1 MTQKPHQCENLEAD
15 VNRLLRLVEKEPSLK
30 GQHDIAAIKAC
41 RNKAIAPRFE
51 IVFAGTY
58 SAGKSMLINAL
69 LGQDLLYS
77 STGHATGIE
86 CYIEY
91 AKSSEE
97 ERVDLTFLSTSEV
110 QEEVN
115 DRCKTLKLQS
125 VDITQEGAIKKLR
138 EQCEKITQ
146 EHKGSG
152 KTEKEGEAD
161 GLLALLEGFEDNRE
175 YIDSSNNKT
184 YGMEELNLSNK
195 KAHDYACR
203 GKNSAVLKGIKYY
216 CHYPLLEDG
225 NVLVDL
231 PGIDAPV
238 RRDAELTYR
247 KVEDT
252 NTSAVICVMKA
263 DQEGE
268 AMQAEQ
274 KLTEAIRE
282 NSGIGDR
289 VFYVFNRIDKTW
301 RDPKLKQELD
311 DLISEDFS
319 NTRRGIYETS
329 ALLGFWASQL
339 KNISESDDRWGL
351 DTIFEAETSKGSDKV
366 EGTPSFVLE
375 FLDYCDSDKLPAN
388 KFTDIVRRKTQ
399 TKNEQYLEIINRYK
413 TSIIEQLIQDSGIQ
427 EFSNAIT
434 RYLTEEK
441 RPELFAN
448 LANDISELCND
459 LYQSYSEERRQWK
472 KKPANIAEMTER
484 DLLQLEKEVWEVGE
498 AFYRQIE
505 EQIQLLV
512 RDTCEDFKQDFNN
525 LHQKMQD
532 NLTDLI
538 ENFSILDAFANTCR
552 NHHHVTAPLVAVLGQ
567 AFYDIANGLENVLLK
582 ESEILIARFFQ
593 RLIKRVRKQQYYRQL
608 RNLLGDDC
616 EIVQELQ
623 NIEKI
628 IIEGV
633 KVLASAECVFYI
645 VESPDLYDYEDSV
658 WLYQFRETLQEASKS
673 RDVKRMVEA
682 EAPIRQLLEIDFQ
695 AKFKQTIE
703 VDLGSKIIKMLN
715 KYLLSMAENKRQSIW
730 QQSAHARDNKR
741 QTIEKEAQVK
751 IDERNR
757 KLKEIELKIAEYNQA
772 VAGINSCLEAMRLDD
787 CKLPT
792 IPEDNS
798 SLTSIFIDTNSVD
811 SNNIPPQSASSFDS
825 ENDSSA
831 TQSYSETNPVQSD
844 DSPEPGASANQLAR
858 PNYQAAQSES
868 SKKLERG
875 ELVEGRVTKVTPD
888 VVVVDLDGTV
898 GLLHIKNVSEG
909 FVKSLPDL
917 FEEGQLIKVMIVT
930 LEDDKGRISLSTK
943 VLENYK
949 GEILENREQVMADAK
964 GRVPTARKKLP
975 KP

>member
-1 MTQKPHQCENLEAD
+1 MTKILPQGKNLED
-15 VNRLLRLVEKEPSLK
+15 YVNCLLRLLGKEPSLR
-30 GQHDIAAIKAC
+30 GQHDTAAIKTS
-41 RNKAIAPRFE
+41 RDKAIAPRFE

-97 ERVDLTFLSTSEV
+97 ERVDLTFLSISEV

-115 DRCKTLKLQS
+115 DRCKTLTLKS
-125 VDITQEGAIKKLR
+125 VDINQDVAIQNLR
-138 EQCEKITQ
+138 QQCKKIT
-146 EHKGSG
+146 EDHKGSG
-152 KTEKEGEAD
+152 KIEKEDEAD
-161 GLLALLEGFEDNRE
+161 GLLALLDGFEVNRK
-175 YIDSSNNKT
+175 YIDRLKNNT
-184 YGMEELNLSNK
+184 YGMDQLGLSNK
-195 KAHDYACR
+195 DAHDYARR
-203 GKNSAVLKGIKYY
+203 GTNSAVLKGIKYY

-238 RRDAELTYR
+238 LRDAKLTYR

-268 AMQAEQ
+268 IETAEK
-274 KLTEAIRE
+274 KLIEAIRE

-311 DLISEDFS
+311 DLISEDFR

-339 KNISESDDRWGL
+339 KNTSETDRWGL
-351 DTIFEAETSKGSDKV
+351 DSIFKAETSKGSDGV
-366 EGTPSFVLE
+366 EKTPQFVLE
-375 FLDYCDSDKLPAN
+375 FLDYCDSNQLPVDK
-388 KFTDIVRRKTQ
+388 FGDIVRRKTQ
-399 TKNEQYLEIINRYK
+399 SKNEQYLAIINRYK
-413 TSIIEQLIQDSGIQ
+413 TRIIEQLLQDSGIQ

-448 LANDISELCND
+448 LANAISELCND
-459 LYQSYSEERRQWK
+459 LCESYLEERRQWK
-472 KKPANIAEMTER
+472 DKPANIAEMTEL
-484 DLLQLEKEVWEVGE
+484 DLAQINEKVWEVGE
-498 AFYRQIE
+498 AFYGQIE
-505 EQIQLLV
+505 AEIQLLV
-512 RDTCEDFKQDFNN
+512 MDNCKDFKQDFNH
-525 LHQKMQD
+525 LDEKMQD
-532 NLTDLI
+532 NLTELI

-552 NHHHVTAPLVAVLGQ
+552 NHRHTTAPLVAVLGQ
-567 AFYDIANGLENVLLK
+567 AFYDIADGLEDVLVK
-582 ESEILIARFFQ
+582 ESETLIASFFK
-593 RLIKRVRKQQYYRQL
+593 RLIKRVRKEKYYGQL
-608 RNLLGDDC
+608 GNLLGNDC
-616 EIVQELQ
+616 EIVQDLQ
-623 NIEKI
+623 EIEKKV
-628 IIEGV
+628 IENV
-633 KVLASAECVFYI
+633 KSLASTECVFYI
-645 VESPDLYDYEDSV
+645 IESPDLYDYKDSV
-658 WLYQFRETLQEASKS
+658 WLYQFRETLQEASNS
-673 RDVKRMVEA
+673 RDVKRMVAAEEA
-682 EAPIRQLLEIDFQ
+682 IRQLLEIDFQ

-703 VDLGSKIIKMLN
+703 VNFGSKIIKMLN
-715 KYLLSMAENKRQSIW
+715 KYLLSMAKNKRQLIW
-730 QQSAHARDNKR
+730 QQSARARANKR
-741 QTIEKEAQVK
+741 QDIEKEAQVK

-757 KLKEIELKIAEYNQA
+757 KLKEVELKIAEYNQA

-792 IPEDNS
+792 IPEDYS

-811 SNNIPPQSASSFDS
+811 SNNIPPESASSFDS

-831 TQSYSETNPVQSD
+831 TQSYTETNSVESD

-858 PNYQAAQSES
+858 PNYQAAQSEN
-868 SKKLERG
+868 SKKLEKG
-875 ELVEGRVTKVTPD
+875 QLVGGRVTKVTPD
-888 VVVVDLDGTV
+888 VVVVDLDDTV
-898 GLLHIKNVSEG
+898 GLLHISHVSGG
-909 FVKSLPDL
+909 FVESLPAL
-917 FEEGQLIKVMIVT
+917 FEEAQLIKAMIVT
-930 LEDDKGRISLSTK
+930 LDNGKGKISLSTK

-949 GEILENREQVMADAK
+949 GEILEHMEQVMADAEARAK
-964 GRVPTARKKLP
+964 EARKKLLNS
-975 KP
+975 